1 MSKISKNEAKKLFE
15 ELIQKDIDAL
25 TREKSNSI
33 KKHNI
38 LKILE
43 NVGATF
49 TEAYLHYKEL
59 PKETKFKRSIA
70 ERIKLRRDKIA
81 EIEKKE
87 KNINNKLFKEH
98 FTNYQSPSDMY
109 KKLRE
114 TEGTGNENQVYLIKP
129 MLNKMKK
136 VIENMTENKT
146 LKAGE
151 NKKILLNVFFTLIN

>member
-1 MSKISKNEAKKLFE
+1 MYK

-70 ERIKLRRDKIA
+70 ERIKLRRDKTA
-81 EIEKKE
+81 EIENKE

-136 VIENMTENKT
+136 VIENGTENKT